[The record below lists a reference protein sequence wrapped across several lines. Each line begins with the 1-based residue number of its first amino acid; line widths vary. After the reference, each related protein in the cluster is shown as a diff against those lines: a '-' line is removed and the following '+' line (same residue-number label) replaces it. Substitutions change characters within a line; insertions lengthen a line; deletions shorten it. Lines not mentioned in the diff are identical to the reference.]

1 MKTPLSSLL
10 LVAILVACQKPH
22 YDTIIRGAIVIDGTG
37 SPGQVM
43 DVAIKGDSIAATGDL
58 TKAEADHFFDAKGL
72 VLAPGFIDAHS
83 HHDWGMEGMRDMP
96 ACLSQGITTIVV
108 GQDGSSHLPLRKFFA
123 ELDQQPVAVNVASY
137 AGHNTIRD
145 SAIVQSYARFSS
157 PQEIQ
162 QMKEMLAEE
171 MDAGALG
178 LSTGL
183 EYDPG
188 IYAHPDE
195 VVELAK
201 VASGYGGRYI
211 SHIRSE
217 DRYFWKAINE
227 IIRIGREAKLPV
239 QISHGKLAM
248 RSLWGKSA
256 VLFARLDSARTAGI
270 EITADVY
277 PYTYWHSSMTV
288 LFPGR
293 NFKDRKEAELA
304 LTEITTPEGVLMDH
318 YSLDT
323 TYGGKTLVE
332 IARLRKADAPKTL
345 MDLIAEVESKQGDAS
360 IIATSMQEEDI
371 RAWMSWP
378 HTVVG
383 SDGSGVGRH
392 PRGYGAF
399 TKVLRQYVREEKVFT
414 LEQAIHKMTAQTAD
428 QLNIPKRGRIAIGQ
442 YADLVLFDPAAVT
455 DRSTT
460 KKPQLRSAGIDG
472 VWVNG
477 QLVWQDNKPTA
488 AYAGRPLRHQIR

>member
-1 MKTPLSSLL
+1 MIRFTPLLL
-10 LVAILVACQKPH
+10 LIILAACQKPH
-22 YDTIIRGAIVIDGTG
+22 YAVIIRGALVIDGTG
-37 SPGQVM
+37 SAGQLT
-43 DVAIKGDSIAATGDL
+43 DVAIAGDTIAAIGDL
-58 TKAEADHFFDAKGL
+58 SRAEADEFIDAGGK

-83 HHDWGMEGMRDMP
+83 HHDWGMQGMRDMP
-96 ACLSQGITTIVV
+96 ACVSQGITTIVV
-108 GQDGSSHLPLRKFFA
+108 GQDGGSHVPLRKYFS

-137 AGHNTIRD
+137 AGHNTLRD
-145 SAIVQSYARFSS
+145 SAIVGSYTRIST
-157 PQEIQ
+157 PDEIQ
-162 QMKEMLAEE
+162 KMKEMLAEE

-188 IYAHPDE
+188 IYSHPDE
-195 VVELAK
+195 VIDLAK
-201 VASGYGGRYI
+201 VASSYGGRYI

-227 IIRIGREAKLPV
+227 IIRIGNTAKIPV

-248 RSLWGKSA
+248 RFLWGKSGE
-256 VLFARLDSARTAGI
+256 LIARLDSARKAGI
-270 EITADVY
+270 QITADVY

-323 TYGGKTLVE
+323 TYAGKTLAE
-332 IARLRKADAPKTL
+332 IAALRKTDAPRTL
-345 MDLIAEVESKQGDAS
+345 MDLIEEVDRKNGEAS
-360 IIATSMQEEDI
+360 IIATSMQEDDI

-378 HTVVG
+378 YTVVG
-383 SDGSGVGRH
+383 SDGAGVGRH
-392 PRGYGAF
+392 PRGYGSF
-399 TKVLRQYVREEKVFT
+399 TKVLRQYVREEKLFT

-428 QLNIPKRGRIAIGQ
+428 QLNIPKRGRIAVGQ
-442 YADLVLFDPAAVT
+442 FADLVLFDPETVT

-460 KKPQLRSAGIDG
+460 KKPQLISEGVAH

-477 QLVWQDNKPTA
+477 SPVWHNGKSTGKYP
-488 AYAGRPLRHQIR
+488 GRPLRHIIK